1 MSVGSRREGRERA
14 LSLLYEAEVK
24 EMAPAALLEDLP
36 MRAEPFV
43 ADLVAGVG
51 THLDRIDE
59 LIERFAIDWTL
70 DRMPAVDR
78 NLLRLA
84 VYELVER
91 PDVPLAAVISEA
103 VELAKRYSTDES
115 SRFVN
120 GVLAGVAA
128 EVRPPKPLSSK

>member
-1 MSVGSRREGRERA
+1 MSVGSRRESRERA

-43 ADLVAGVG
+43 ADLVGGVG
-51 THLDRIDE
+51 THLARIDE

-84 VYELVER
+84 VYELLER

-128 EVRPPKPLSSK
+128 EVRPPKPLPSK